1 MLKEKLNLLLKA
13 EEGNSKKKIEN
24 LVFLLIILII
34 TIIAINYIWN
44 DKDKGK
50 NTIAD
55 LDKTTNSNI
64 SDKENNN
71 DDISLETNLENIL
84 SKIAGVGNADVMI
97 TYSESTQVIPVYN
110 KKEKT
115 SNTDESDSGGGK
127 RKIEE
132 VDSSEEVVY
141 SDSTGKGEIVTQKTV
156 SPKIEGAIV
165 ICEGADDSNVKT
177 SIIQA
182 VEAATGLATHK
193 IQVFKKQN

>member
-1 MLKEKLNLLLKA
+1 MLKEKLSLLLKA
-13 EEGNSKKKIEN
+13 EEGNNKKKIEN
-24 LVFLLIILII
+24 LVFLLIILIV

-44 DKDKGK
+44 DKDKTE
-50 NTIAD
+50 NV
-55 LDKTTNSNI
+55 SNI
-64 SDKENNN
+64 NNKIEISNSDVENTE
-71 DDISLETNLENIL
+71 DSREIKLENIL
-84 SKIAGVGNADVMI
+84 SKIAGVGKVNVMI
-97 TYSESTQVIPVYN
+97 TYSESTQVVPVYN

-132 VDSSEEVVY
+132 VDSTEEVVY
-141 SDSTGKGEIVTQKTV
+141 TDSTGKGEIVTQKTI
-156 SPKIEGAIV
+156 SPKIEGAII
-165 ICEGADDSNVKT
+165 ICDGADNSATKT